1 MHSDPSD
8 PGAAPIA
15 AYVPRSVALIATCQ
29 PPATMLLAAAAIL
42 SLVLNQ
48 YNKFRGSP
56 WMVGWC
62 GCKGKGKRDFPHF
75 PGSFLTPSS
84 VCCPPGHLILVPFKM
99 F

>member
-1 MHSDPSD
+1 LRGMHPDPSD

-62 GCKGKGKRDFPHF
+62 GCKGKGKRGMGVGISPIFRALF
-75 PGSFLTPSS
+75 
-84 VCCPPGHLILVPFKM
+84 
-99 F
+99 